1 MINIS
6 FCRLHSTTSPERG
19 KFLPFPKTSSL
30 PGVLPKPSLTTSPPL
45 GSTFSCIP
53 APDTQAAYR
62 QRYPIPNFRE
72 KYFTNF
78 STSLPH
84 LGYRDPL
91 NVNLCVTVG
100 PEPGSSTSCRL
111 LHTSSMPGSNASCRQ
126 LHTSSMAGASKSSSK
141 VEETVIRLK
150 ERAEQELAE
159 QSQVKI
165 YTHCLF
171 FTSLCRWRIWKR
183 R

>member
-1 MINIS
+1 MFS
-6 FCRLHSTTSPERG
+6 FFRLHSTTSPERG
-19 KFLPFPKTSSL
+19 KFLPFPKTSTL
-30 PGVLPKPSLTTSPPL
+30 PGLLPLPSLATSSPL
-45 GSTFSCIP
+45 GTTFSNIP
-53 APDTQAAYR
+53 TPDTQASYR

-78 STSLPH
+78 STALPH
-84 LGYRDPL
+84 LGYRDPM

-111 LHTSSMPGSNASCRQ
+111 LHTSSMPGSNNTSCRL
-126 LHTSSMAGASKSSSK
+126 LHTSSMAGARSSSSK

-159 QSQVKI
+159 QSQVDSMHI
-165 YTHCLF
+165 VLLF
-171 FTSLCRWRIWKR
+171 L
-183 R
+183 